1 MAASRSTLYGRVATP
16 RTLERVADPVRLERT
31 GLSIKF
37 DDSRFG
43 NKVRGQEMARAQ
55 VSQILLTAP
64 GERVMLPD
72 FGVDIDRFLFEQI
85 TPEVLKEL
93 RDEILGQIAEYA
105 QNLEVVSYQS
115 QVSESNNGSNQLTIR
130 LVVRQRDDDEE
141 IAIII
146 TK

>member
-1 MAASRSTLYGRVATP
+1 
-16 RTLERVADPVRLERT
+16 
-31 GLSIKF
+31 
-37 DDSRFG
+37 
-43 NKVRGQEMARAQ
+43 MARAQ